1 MTDTI
6 RPGTIRPGTI
16 RPGHDLPNDPS
27 IRALLALSWLLADG
41 ERAERLLSLTGL
53 TADDLRQGASNPR
66 ILAEIIRYLEGNEP
80 DLIAAA
86 EAAGTT
92 PAALVNA
99 RIELER
105 QT

>member
-6 RPGTIRPGTI
+6 RPDTGT
-16 RPGHDLPNDPS
+16 PNDPATM
-27 IRALLALSWLLADG
+27 ALLALSWLLSDG
-41 ERAERLLSLTGL
+41 ERAERLLSLTGM
-53 TADDLRQGASNPR
+53 TVDDLRAGASNPR
-66 ILAEIIRYLEGNEP
+66 ILAEFIRYLEGHEA

-86 EAAGTT
+86 DATDTT

-99 RIELER
+99 RIQLDR